1 MTFERKERIKMP
13 WGWALG
19 AEEVQRVPVS
29 NGMGGLEG
37 EEKPAKGLGR
47 SAGQRV
53 CPGSQWEGSVPRRR
67 KRSGWHGLR
76 MERSEN
82 PAGVG
87 QHGGP
92 GDSSGEARQVWDRAR
107 AEVWW
112 GWAIW
117 GDITPGEQSR
127 KRRGGGVGRRASC
140 SGSLQGN
147 HQPGKVGASLP
158 VTAPVQSSPKHFFV
172 LSPRWHMHES
182 SDTLLWVAASSWH
195 EKSPEIGSCWEPRAE
210 TLVKQKPPECWQDV
224 LDLQCP
230 PGERPFLALEALPER
245 LSGPGGSGEGTR

>member
-1 MTFERKERIKMP
+1 MP

-127 KRRGGGVGRRASC
+127 KRRGGGLGGGRAAQEACRETTSQARWGPRSLSQLLFSLHQSTSLSCPLAGTCMRAVTLY
-140 SGSLQGN
+140 SGLP
-147 HQPGKVGASLP
+147 HLPGMRNRQRSEAAGSHA
-158 VTAPVQSSPKHFFV
+158 Q
-172 LSPRWHMHES
+172 R
-182 SDTLLWVAASSWH
+182 LW
-195 EKSPEIGSCWEPRAE
+195 
-210 TLVKQKPPECWQDV
+210 
-224 LDLQCP
+224 
-230 PGERPFLALEALPER
+230 
-245 LSGPGGSGEGTR
+245 